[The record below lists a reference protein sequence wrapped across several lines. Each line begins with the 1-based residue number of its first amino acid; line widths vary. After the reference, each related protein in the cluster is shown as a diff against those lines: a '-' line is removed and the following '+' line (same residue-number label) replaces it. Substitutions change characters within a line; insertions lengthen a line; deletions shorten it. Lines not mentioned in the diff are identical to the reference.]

1 MENKLKELKQKYTLS
16 ELECLKWDLKYQKH
30 RSTQI
35 ADELEKSQEKVL
47 DILVKIRELE
57 NSLGKEL

>member
-1 MENKLKELKQKYTLS
+1 MENKLEELTRKCTLS
-16 ELECLKWDLKYQKH
+16 ELECLKWDLRYQKH

-35 ADELEKSQEKVL
+35 ADELEKSEEKVL

-57 NSLGKEL
+57 NSLVKEL